1 MDSRRGIVF
10 RTSVATHGHNSRD
23 DRIIFQQRHSS
34 PSPSRVRP
42 CSRPRPSLPSD
53 GGGGRPPPP
62 PTALAARGA
71 ASPPTL
77 GGAALPYPRRWRR
90 PSTFLASAAA
100 PLEAHT
106 TLPVTNSRVTQRRHG
121 QAIAG
126 CGPLQ
131 RRGPHTVAL
140 RPAASPFPTCHC
152 GFGSADGGR
161 QGASMAPPSSS
172 HND

>member
-1 MDSRRGIVF
+1 MPIESRYFNSATPPRLLLA
-10 RTSVATHGHNSRD
+10 SVPARV
-23 DRIIFQQRHSS
+23 RAP
-34 PSPSRVRP
+34 PSPPMAVAVGLHHHRWPSQRAAPPLPQPSEVRP
-42 CSRPRPSLPSD
+42 CPIPDD
-53 GGGGRPPPP
+53 GGG
-62 PTALAARGA
+62 
-71 ASPPTL
+71 
-77 GGAALPYPRRWRR
+77 